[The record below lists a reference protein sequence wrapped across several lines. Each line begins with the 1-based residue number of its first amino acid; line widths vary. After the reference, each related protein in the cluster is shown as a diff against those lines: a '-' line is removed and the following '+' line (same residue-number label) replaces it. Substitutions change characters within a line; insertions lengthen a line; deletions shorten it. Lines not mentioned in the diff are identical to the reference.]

1 MKTFKINN
9 IDVTNN
15 VLVNTFNYMKRIDDV
30 FGTGS
35 FNFES
40 KDIDYNIP
48 PYSVL
53 TIDND
58 YFLCNS
64 EATYHFG
71 KQSWF
76 HNVSIIE
83 STSVLS
89 RFLVGSKS
97 FSVTGTNKK
106 DKDKIKILLDL
117 INQKYGV
124 NITFPNLTLNNIF
137 TYEREYVFSA
147 GTTLFDALN
156 EISKNYNYRIFVK
169 SIDGKKIVIDYINL
183 TNLPLETINSNDLL
197 SKTKI
202 QNAENYC
209 KFLESE
215 ATNVVDTTNT
225 TIVDNIYPSAGD
237 IKLSEDTYLLKLPTS
252 VFKVKRLWANLSGY
266 LQTFLT
272 YNQVL
277 AESQTVKTYG
287 EWSELYPDLIELYNL
302 YYKKYAPNWELFK
315 SQYWSAYGYDLTP
328 ESPHGQIAQTPRIEL
343 DLTDRLKSKE
353 QYDLVEDQDKPEYI
367 YYSLGSNIIDGFNVF
382 YKNDFW
388 NTIIGESKKP
398 FVLRIGLESTEYQGL
413 SYGGFTLS
421 QFLVKAPE
429 GKIFKTTYGVEYYP
443 IVNPFLLNTK
453 KDTPDNEVEYKKYAL
468 SYGKS
473 SNYVDFDKIY
483 NSMNIENQSMGK
495 VEMVIEIDVTNRD
508 FLYPYRKVN
517 VEGKEWYVSNIQYR
531 ITPTQSIGTL
541 NLVQNYNKIADVI
554 SLNSQYNTTKNPLQ
568 NIIERPIFF
577 ETDSTFEFTQGKTLI
592 MIESINKDN
601 LTISNL
607 AFSPIVL
614 KQNDE
619 TYLYIQ
625 MQDQYS
631 AGTRVINVANK
642 TDVFKVEDVPY
653 VDSNNEVVSYR
664 LRLLNLDKIDYK
676 VAKDLPLPPVDWV
689 NYWENLSGTI
699 LVYKDAREKL
709 TFTIKA
715 NNCIIK

>member
-1 MKTFKINN
+1 MKAFKINN

-15 VLVNTFNYMKRIDDV
+15 VLVNTFSYMKRIDDV

-83 STSVLS
+83 ATSVLS

-117 INQKYGV
+117 INQKYNV
-124 NITFPNLTLNNIF
+124 NITFPKLINIF
-137 TYEREYVFSA
+137 TKEIEYVFTA

-156 EISKNYNYRIFVK
+156 EIAKNYNYRIYV
-169 SIDGKKIVIDYINL
+169 KKIEGNNIEIDYINL
-183 TNLPLETINSNDLL
+183 TNLQVESINSNNLL

-237 IKLSEDTYLLKLPTS
+237 IKLSEDTYLLKLPTP

-287 EWSELYPDLIELYNL
+287 EWCELYPDLIELYNL

-353 QYDLVEDQDKPEYI
+353 QYDLVEDQYKPEYI

-398 FVLRIGLESTEYQGL
+398 FVLRIGLESTEHQGL

-429 GKIFKTTYGVEYYP
+429 GKIFETTYGVEYYP
-443 IVNPFLLNTK
+443 ISNPFLLNTK

-495 VEMVIEIDVTNRD
+495 VEMVIEIDVTAKD

-607 AFSPIVL
+607 AFSPIIL
-614 KQNDE
+614 QQNGE
-619 TYLYIQ
+619 KYLYIQ

-664 LRLLNLDKIDYK
+664 LRLLNLETINYE
-676 VAKDLPLPPVDWV
+676 VAKNLPMPPTDWGF
-689 NYWENLSGTI
+689 YWENLSGTI

>member
-9 IDVTNN
+9 IDITND
-15 VLVNTFNYMKRIDDV
+15 VLLNTLNYMKRIDDV

-83 STSVLS
+83 ATSVLS

-97 FSVTGTNKK
+97 FSVTGTNRK
-106 DKDKIKILLDL
+106 DKEKIYILLDL
-117 INQKYGV
+117 INQKYNV
-124 NITFPNLTLNNIF
+124 NITFPKLITNYIF
-137 TYEREYVFSA
+137 TKEIEYVFTA

-156 EISKNYNYRIFVK
+156 EIAKNYNYRIYV
-169 SIDGKKIVIDYINL
+169 KKIEGNNIEIDYINL
-183 TNLPLETINSNDLL
+183 TNLQVEEINSDNLL
-197 SKTKI
+197 SKTKL

-209 KFLESE
+209 KYLESE
-215 ATNVVDTTNT
+215 STNVIDTTNA

-237 IKLSEDTYLLKLPTS
+237 IKLNEDTYLLKLPTP

-277 AESQTVKTYG
+277 AETQTVKTYG

-353 QYDLVEDQDKPEYI
+353 QYDLVEDQYKPDYI

-382 YKNDFW
+382 YKNDLW

-398 FVLRIGLESTEYQGL
+398 FVLKIGLESTEYQGA

-429 GKIFKTTYGVEYYP
+429 GKIFETTYGVEYYP
-443 IVNPFLLNTK
+443 IANPFLLNTK

-495 VEMVIEIDVTNRD
+495 VEMVIEIDVTAKD
-508 FLYPYRKVN
+508 FLYPYKKVN

-614 KQNDE
+614 KQKDE

-631 AGTRVINVANK
+631 AGTRAINVANK

-653 VDSNNEVVSYR
+653 VDLNNEVVSYR
-664 LRLLNLDKIDYK
+664 LRLLNLEKINYE
-676 VAKDLPLPPVDWV
+676 VAKNLPKPPSDWSL
-689 NYWENLSGTI
+689 NWENLSGTI
-699 LVYKDAREKL
+699 LIHKDAREKL
-709 TFTIKA
+709 TFTIKC

>member
-9 IDVTNN
+9 IDITNN
-15 VLVNTFNYMKRIDDV
+15 VLLNTFNYMKRIDDV

-83 STSVLS
+83 ATSVLS

-97 FSVTGTNKK
+97 FSATGTNRK
-106 DKDKIKILLDL
+106 DKEKIYILLDL
-117 INQKYGV
+117 INQKYDV
-124 NITFPNLTLNNIF
+124 NITFSKLFTNYIF
-137 TYEREYVFSA
+137 TKEIEYVFTA
-147 GTTLFDALN
+147 GTTLYDALN
-156 EISKNYNYRIFVK
+156 EIAKNYNYRIFVK
-169 SIDGKKIVIDYINL
+169 KIDGKNIELDYIDL
-183 TNLPLETINSNDLL
+183 TNLSVEYIDSDNLL
-197 SKTKI
+197 SKTKL

-237 IKLSEDTYLLKLPTS
+237 IKLSEDTYLLKLPTP

-328 ESPHGQIAQTPRIEL
+328 ESPHGQIAQTPKIEL

-353 QYDLVEDQDKPEYI
+353 QYDLVEDQYKPDYI
-367 YYSLGSNIIDGFNVF
+367 YYSLGSDIIDGFNVF
-382 YKNDFW
+382 YKNDLW

-398 FVLRIGLESTEYQGL
+398 FFLKIGLESTEYQGL

-429 GKIFKTTYGVEYYP
+429 GKIFETTYGVEYYP
-443 IVNPFLLNTK
+443 IANPFLLNTK

-473 SNYVDFDKIY
+473 NNYVDFDKIY

-495 VEMVIEIDVTNRD
+495 VEMVIEIDVTAKD

-517 VEGKEWYVSNIQYR
+517 VEGKEWYVSNIQYS

-664 LRLLNLDKIDYK
+664 LRLLNLEKINYE
-676 VAKDLPLPPVDWV
+676 VAKNLPKPPSDWSS
-689 NYWENLSGTI
+689 NWENLSGTI
-699 LVYKDAREKL
+699 LIHKDAREKL

-715 NNCIIK
+715 TNCIIK